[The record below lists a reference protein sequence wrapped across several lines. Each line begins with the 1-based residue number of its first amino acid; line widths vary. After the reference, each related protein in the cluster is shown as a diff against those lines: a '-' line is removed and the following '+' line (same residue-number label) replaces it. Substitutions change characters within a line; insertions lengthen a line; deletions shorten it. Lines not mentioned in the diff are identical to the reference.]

1 MSTRVLLQRTGILL
15 INLGTPTAPETS
27 AVRDYLKQFLMDPY
41 VLDTPW
47 PIRKVI
53 VSGFILPF
61 RPKRSAQAYAKIWSK
76 LGSPLL
82 LQSQALRS
90 ALAQRL
96 NLPVALGMR
105 YGEPCIATAVA
116 ELKAHKVNNIVVAP
130 LYPQF
135 ADATVTTSIEAF
147 KRQLSDDITWQV
159 VAPFYDNPGYIEA
172 LAERCKKSLP
182 SQWDHLLLSYHG
194 LPERHLTRTDP
205 TNSHCLSGENCCH
218 QPSTAHAT
226 CYRHQALTTSAL
238 LAQKL
243 SLTKQQF
250 TVSYQSRLGRLPWLR
265 PYTDQV
271 LAEFPNQGIKHL
283 VVACPA
289 FIADNLETLEELGMR
304 GRDTFLAAGGKTFHL
319 IPCLNDDSAWVRA
332 LSNLVKNQIATASL
346 ETSL

>member
-1 MSTRVLLQRTGILL
+1 MQRTGILL
-15 INLGTPTAPETS
+15 INLGTPSAPDTS
-27 AVRDYLKQFLMDPY
+27 AVREYLKQFLMDPY

-47 PIRKVI
+47 PIRKMI

-61 RPKRSAQAYAKIWSK
+61 RPKRSAQAYAKIWSEH
-76 LGSPLL
+76 GSPLL
-82 LQSQALRS
+82 LQSQALCS
-90 ALAQRL
+90 ALSQHL

-105 YGEPCIATAVA
+105 YGEPSIATAVE
-116 ELKAHKVNNIVVAP
+116 ELKALNVNNIVVAP

-135 ADATVTTSIEAF
+135 ADSTVTTSIEAF
-147 KRQLSDDITWQV
+147 KRQLSSDITWQV
-159 VAPFYDNPGYIEA
+159 VPPFYDDPGYIEA
-172 LAERCKKSLP
+172 LANRCKNGFP
-182 SQWDHLLLSYHG
+182 TQWDHLLLSYHG

-205 TNSHCLSGENCCH
+205 TNNHCLSDENCCNR
-218 QPSTAHAT
+218 PSTAHAT

-243 SLTKQQF
+243 GLTKQQF

-265 PYTDQV
+265 PYTDQI
-271 LAEFPNQGIKHL
+271 LAEFPNQGVKHL

-289 FIADNLETLEELGMR
+289 FIADNLETLEEIGMQ

-319 IPCLNDDSAWVRA
+319 IPCLNDDGAWVHA
-332 LSNLVKNQIATASL
+332 LSILVKNQIVTASL